1 MDGEMKNGKNG
12 SLAGTVIVSGLIGLA
27 AGAAIGLL
35 IAPKPGK
42 ETRAMIAERT
52 RALKEAG
59 KETVESV
66 SSKVKSLAN
75 HKMS

>member
-1 MDGEMKNGKNG
+1 MEGEVKNGKN
-12 SLAGTVIVSGLIGLA
+12 SSVAGAVIISGLIGMA

-35 IAPKPGK
+35 LAPKSGK
-42 ETRAMIAERT
+42 ETRDMIAERA

-59 KETVESV
+59 KETVETV

-75 HKMS
+75 HKVN